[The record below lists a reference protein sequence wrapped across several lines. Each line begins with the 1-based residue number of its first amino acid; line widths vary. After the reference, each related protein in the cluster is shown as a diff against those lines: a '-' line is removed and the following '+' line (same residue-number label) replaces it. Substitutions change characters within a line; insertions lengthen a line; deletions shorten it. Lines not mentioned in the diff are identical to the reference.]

1 VRAFIPEEYRKFL
14 EEEVIARKLSFYEK
28 FCKFFSFFK
37 FPVPK
42 NLGEKYEEEI
52 EFTHLALKPS
62 EIFSS
67 SIIFPFLL
75 VFFSLPLVFFG
86 YLEIF
91 LMVVITCGIIFYFL
105 LTYPHYYKFVF
116 RTKAS
121 SETMLAIVYLV
132 IALRIYKNLDKAVA
146 FAAKNLTGPLGR
158 DFKEAL
164 WDVYS
169 GEKTSIAEAL
179 DDLSRKWHVEN
190 EEFSE
195 ALSMIKAST
204 TSAEPEKNLD
214 YALNLVLESTVT
226 RMESYAR
233 EMKTPIAL
241 INMFG
246 ILLPLLG
253 LVIFPV
259 LFLMLPEI
267 GKPEI
272 IAFLYNV
279 VLFLAV
285 YLLLRQ
291 NLSIRPYS
299 FHQPELTRIKKI
311 AESKRKYFLISIFL
325 GLMLIALSASFLF
338 SEKMKI
344 FSERQFLLSIFLV
357 SSFFAPLIFYNFA
370 LYIKNSERNK
380 VVLQAESELPTALR
394 NVSVILKTGKPVES
408 SINEAIIK
416 MREMKIRNF
425 FEKIIANI
433 RLGLSFFPAI
443 FDEKAGA
450 IRDYPSRMIHAMM
463 SVITEIGEKG
473 SIYLSH
479 ALDVMSKY
487 LSDAKE
493 VSEKTQDILEEV
505 SYDVKI
511 QSLVLAPLTA
521 GIVVGLTIFV
531 LAIFFYLG
539 GSLQSLQA
547 SFKGMGS
554 FKDIASGGIF
564 GIFNFTSLISAP
576 YFQLIVGLYLLEVTW
591 LMSYFYGELTC
602 GDDEI
607 SKSLVFAKTLLIAFV
622 LYVVVMLAI
631 YYGIKSF
638 INIEEFAKMVK
649 I

>member
-1 VRAFIPEEYRKFL
+1 MRAFIPEEYRKFL
-14 EEEVIARKLSFYEK
+14 EEEVVARKLSFYEK
-28 FCKFFSFFK
+28 FCKFFSFVK

-42 NLGEKYEEEI
+42 NLEKKYKEEI
-52 EFTHLALKPS
+52 EFTHLALKPN

-67 SIIFPFLL
+67 SIIFPVLL
-75 VFFSLPLVFFG
+75 VLFSIPLIFFG

-91 LMVVITCGIIFYFL
+91 LMFVVICGIIFYFL

-116 RTKAS
+116 RTRAS

-146 FAAKNLTGPLGR
+146 FAAKNLTGPLGK

-169 GEKTSIAEAL
+169 GEKTSIVEAL
-179 DDLSRKWHVEN
+179 DELSRKWHVEN

-195 ALSMIKAST
+195 ALSMIKASI

-214 YALNLVLESTVT
+214 DALNLVLTSTVT

-233 EMKTPIAL
+233 EMKTPITL

-299 FHQPELTRIKKI
+299 FHQPELTKIKKI
-311 AESKRKYFLISIFL
+311 AELKKKIFLISIFTCA
-325 GLMLIALSASFLF
+325 MLVAFLASILF
-338 SEKMKI
+338 SEKI
-344 FSERQFLLSIFLV
+344 VVFSEKQFLLSVFLV
-357 SSFFAPLIFYNFA
+357 ASFFAPFILYNSL
-370 LYIKNSERNK
+370 LYIKNSEKNK

-394 NVSVILKTGKPVES
+394 NISIVLKTGKPVES
-408 SINEAIIK
+408 SINETIPK
-416 MREMKIRNF
+416 MREMKIKNL

-443 FDEKAGA
+443 FDERVGA
-450 IRDYPSRMIHAMM
+450 IKDYPSRMIHAIM

-479 ALDVMSKY
+479 ALDVISQY

-493 VSEKTQDILEEV
+493 VSEKTQSILEEV

-521 GIVVGLTIFV
+521 GIVVGLTILV

-539 GSLQSLQA
+539 GSLQSLQEY
-547 SFKGMGS
+547 FKNLGAL
-554 FKDIASGGIF
+554 KDLASGGIF
-564 GIFNFTSLISAP
+564 GIFNFTSLISAS
-576 YFQLIVGLYLLEVTW
+576 YFQLIVGIYLLEVTW

-607 SKSLVFAKTLLIAFV
+607 SKSLVFSKTLAIVLI
-622 LYVVVMLAI
+622 LYVVTMLAI
-631 YYGIKSF
+631 YYGTKSF
-638 INIEEFAKMVK
+638 INIEEFARMVK
-649 I
+649 